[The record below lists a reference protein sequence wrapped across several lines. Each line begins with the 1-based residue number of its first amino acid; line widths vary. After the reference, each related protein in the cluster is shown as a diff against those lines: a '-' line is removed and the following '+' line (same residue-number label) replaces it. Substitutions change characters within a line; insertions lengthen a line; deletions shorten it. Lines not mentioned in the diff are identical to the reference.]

1 MSQLKG
7 VRIRMRGMSRDDFY
21 NRFKNQS
28 YVEQLKEIPQ
38 KFNVVHNEETKTTE
52 ITIYG
57 VIGTSWWSDSF
68 SATDLDNALNE
79 AGNNDIEVRL
89 NSPGG
94 DAFMGIA
101 IYNRLKRHSG
111 NVKIYVDGWAC
122 SAASVI
128 MMAGDEVIMGLGAMA
143 MIHEASSLVWG
154 TKTEM
159 RKEANVLDE
168 LEEGIIDIYM
178 TKSKVSREEIREKV
192 DSETWLGA
200 KKALEIGFATKVE
213 GTTEEDDDNV
223 SNSALGDQDK
233 RHIMNELKNVLKTN
247 NQNQEPVPISSAQLS
262 VDDKG
267 KGSFN
272 LLKKWR

>member
-1 MSQLKG
+1 MTKMG
-7 VRIRMRGMSRDDFY
+7 KEDFFKL
-21 NRFKNQS
+21 FKNQS

-38 KFNVVHNEETKTTE
+38 KFNVVHNEETKTSD

-68 SATDLDNALNE
+68 SASDMDKALNE
-79 AGNNDIEVRL
+79 AGDNDITIHL

-101 IYNRLKRHSG
+101 IYNRLKRHEG
-111 NVKIYVDGWAC
+111 KVTIYVDGWAC

-128 MMAGDEVIMGLGAMA
+128 AMAADELYMGLGSMM
-143 MIHEASSLVWG
+143 MIHEASNIVWG
-154 TKTEM
+154 TKAVM
-159 RKEANVLDE
+159 RKEADILEE

-178 TKSKVSREEIREKV
+178 TKANVTREEIREKV
-192 DSETWLGA
+192 DNETWFSA
-200 KKALEIGFATKVE
+200 RKAVEIGFASMAEGVE
-213 GTTEEDDDNV
+213 PEEVNTAT
-223 SNSALGDQDK
+223 NSAMDDQEK
-233 RHIMNELKNVLKTN
+233 RQIINELKNTLKPN
-247 NQNQEPVPISSAQLS
+247 NQPQEPSPVPAAAAN
-262 VDDKG
+262 KE

>member
-1 MSQLKG
+1 
-7 VRIRMRGMSRDDFY
+7 MRNLSKEDFFKM
-21 NRFKNQS
+21 FKNQA
-28 YVEQLKEIPQ
+28 YVNQLMEIPQ
-38 KFNVVHNEETKTTE
+38 KFNVVHNQETKTSD

-68 SATDLDNALNE
+68 SASDMDSALNE
-79 AGNNDIEVRL
+79 AGDNDIKIHI

-101 IYNRLKRHSG
+101 IYNRLKRHNG
-111 NVKIYVDGWAC
+111 KVTIYVDGWAC

-128 MMAGDEVIMGLGAMA
+128 AMAADELIMGLGSML
-143 MIHEASSLVWG
+143 MIHEASNLVWG

-159 RKEANVLDE
+159 RKEADILDE

-178 TKSKVSREEIREKV
+178 TKSNVSREEIRAKV
-192 DSETWLGA
+192 DAETWFSA
-200 KKALEIGFATKVE
+200 KSALEIGFAHSTE
-213 GTTEEDDDNV
+213 GVNPEEENTAT
-223 SNSALGDQDK
+223 NSALGDEEK
-233 RHIMNELKNVLKTN
+233 RQIMNELKNILKPI
-247 NQNQEPVPISSAQLS
+247 NQSEEPSTTSAISN
-262 VDDKG
+262 VETG

>member
-1 MSQLKG
+1 MIHYKE
-7 VRIRMRGMSRDDFY
+7 VKIIMRGMSRDDFFKM
-21 NRFKNQS
+21 FKNQS
-28 YVEQLKEIPQ
+28 YVNQLKEIPQ

-57 VIGTSWWSDSF
+57 IIGTSWWSDSF
-68 SATDLDNALNE
+68 SATNLDNALNE
-79 AGNNDIEVRL
+79 AGDNNIEIRL

-111 NVKIYVDGWAC
+111 SVKIYVDGWAC
-122 SAASVI
+122 SAAS
-128 MMAGDEVIMGLGAMA
+128 VIMGLGAMA

-159 RKEANVLDE
+159 RKESDVLEE

-178 TKSKVSREEIREKV
+178 TKSNENRKEIRKKV
-192 DSETWLGA
+192 DAETWLGA
-200 KKALEIGFATKVE
+200 KKAVEIGFATKAE
-213 GTTEEDDDNV
+213 GSNDDDDDN
-223 SNSALGDQDK
+223 NSSATMSVDEKKNIL
-233 RHIMNELKNVLKTN
+233 NELKNTLKPN
-247 NQNQEPVPISSAQLS
+247 NQIQEPDPTSSTTS
-262 VDDKG
+262 TVEDNG
-267 KGSFN
+267 NGSFN

>member
-1 MSQLKG
+1 
-7 VRIRMRGMSRDDFY
+7 MSREEFFKM
-21 NRFKNQS
+21 FKNQS
-28 YVEQLKEIPQ
+28 YVDQLKEIPQ

-79 AGNNDIEVRL
+79 AGSNDIEIRL

-101 IYNRLKRHSG
+101 IYNRLKRHEG
-111 NVKIYVDGWAC
+111 KVKIYVDGWAC

-159 RKEANVLDE
+159 RKEADVLDE

-178 TKSKVSREEIREKV
+178 TKANVSREEIRQKV
-192 DSETWLGA
+192 DAETWFSA
-200 KKALEIGFATKVE
+200 KKAVEIGFATKAE
-213 GTTEEDDDNV
+213 GTDDNTQDVDDDTTTMSV
-223 SNSALGDQDK
+223 DEKQQIL
-233 RHIMNELKNVLKTN
+233 NELKNTLKP
-247 NQNQEPVPISSAQLS
+247 NQEPIPSPSIT

-267 KGSFN
+267 NGSFN